1 MSKALVPL
9 AQGCEE
15 MEAVTIV
22 DILRRGKV
30 DVTTA
35 GLNERPVV
43 ASRGTRLLPDTT
55 LEELPDV
62 TWDLIALPGGLPGAD
77 YLGADE
83 RLCALLRQTAAD
95 GGVVAAV
102 CAAPKVL
109 AQEGL
114 LDGKR
119 ATAYPGC
126 VDWDAYPDA
135 TYTGA
140 AVEADGN
147 VVTSRGPGTALDFAL
162 ALLERLQGKA
172 VRDSVEEALVREG
185 TDR

>member
-15 MEAVTIV
+15 MEAVTII

-30 DVTTA
+30 EVTTA

-43 ASRGTRLLPDTT
+43 ASRGTRLLPDST
-55 LEELPDV
+55 LEDLPDV

-77 YLGADE
+77 HLGADD
-83 RLCALLRQTAAD
+83 RVCALLRETAAA
-95 GGVVAAV
+95 GGLVAAV

-114 LDGKR
+114 LDGRR

-126 VDWDAYPDA
+126 VEWEAYPTA
-135 TYTGA
+135 GYA
-140 AVEADGN
+140 CVAVEVDGN

-162 ALLERLQGKA
+162 TLLEKLKGKA

-185 TDR
+185 AQR